1 MTERWVELGDGVL
14 VRRYRDLDQS
24 LGLILGDDACLVVD
38 TRGDL
43 VHGAEWAAA
52 VRAVTK
58 VPWTVVITHS
68 HWDHC
73 FGTAEFL
80 PSDIW
85 AHEACR
91 ADLVVNGARQ
101 RENVARRYREYS
113 QENDRPDLAEL
124 ADLISV
130 VEPVLPD
137 RLVRERAALSVGG
150 RTVVLAYF
158 GPGHTDN
165 DLVVHV
171 PDAGVVFAGDLVE
184 QGAPPAFEDSY
195 PEQWPAAVAGILG
208 LAPAVV
214 SPGNG
219 EPVDVDFVVRQQA
232 ELTLIAGLC
241 SDVVTDRCS
250 MAAALRRS
258 PYPADVLQT
267 AVARV
272 RTSRSDV
279 AKWPTHTQHIPPN
292 G

>member
-1 MTERWVELGDGVL
+1 MSERWVELADGVL
-14 VRRYRDLDQS
+14 VRRYRELDQS
-24 LGLILGDDACLVVD
+24 LGLILGDGACLVVD

-43 VHGAEWAAA
+43 VRGAEWAAA
-52 VRAVTK
+52 VREVTK
-58 VPWTVVITHS
+58 ARWTVAITHS

-80 PSDIW
+80 PSEVW
-85 AHEACR
+85 AHQGCR
-91 ADLVVNGARQ
+91 DDLVANGARQ
-101 RENVARRYREYS
+101 RDNVARQYREYG
-113 QENDRPDLAEL
+113 RPDLTEL

-137 RLVRERAALSVGG
+137 RLVHDRTELSVGG
-150 RTVVLAYF
+150 RTVALAYF

-171 PDAGVVFAGDLVE
+171 PDADVVFAGDLVE
-184 QGAPPAFEDSY
+184 QGAPPSFADAY
-195 PEQWPAAVAGILG
+195 PEQWPAAVDGILR
-208 LAPAVV
+208 LAPTVV
-214 SPGNG
+214 SPGHG

-250 MAAALRRS
+250 MAAALLRS
-258 PYPADVLQT
+258 PYPADVLHT
-267 AVARV
+267 AVSRV

-279 AKWPTHTQHIPPN
+279 AK
-292 G
+292 